1 MNSSQELDKLQQF
14 FLNFPELQTIALLF
28 LQNRLTVHNLKE
40 CAKSIKDIE
49 EIAISLKLT
58 PSQRLQLQSILLSQ
72 EHLKENYLKDE
83 DKCDIT
89 IQKQISYENSVR
101 SNEEFK
107 DQNQSGYKSKKKK
120 LPRML
125 INTSRSRGEL
135 KLLKAIIQKNK
146 EFGWK
151 EVFGFDGDVL
161 WSGLDI
167 PWEDMFLA
175 NEIRL
180 NRIPGMKLLAHKKMT
195 GFYLNKFREYY
206 PGEFDFYPKTFLV
219 PEDLDEFKEYMSNH
233 PGKLFIAKPTSGS
246 QGDGIILVKKIS
258 DLPSLQYTSNEMVVQ
273 EYIDKPL
280 LLEGKKFDL
289 RLYVLI
295 SNVKP
300 MIAFLNEEG
309 LARFCTEEYIPP
321 TTDNLKNVY
330 MHLTNYSLN
339 KLSPNYKYNEECIE
353 INDGSKRTLTSL
365 WKSLEKAGYDREEI
379 MDNIKE
385 LLKRLLVSLQ
395 PIIQFHYNVAFEGK
409 DTGKCFHVLGVDILV
424 DQNRKPW
431 LLEINS
437 NPSLNIGHEDLNDP
451 KAKEIISPI
460 DKFVK
465 EKVIEDCLLIV
476 KKPVS
481 KQSNLENYRS
491 YEKIYHSDDNCFK
504 EMDLFQDILYIFGK
518 LSGIKFKTNLTSGKF
533 IKLSSLPGMTNEHL
547 VKASYDIIY
556 QKTIKGSDDN
566 QMSFSSFIKAIEEI
580 VKVLKKEGY
589 SSHNKKEFIEETV
602 RKIKSNI

>member
-1 MNSSQELDKLQQF
+1 
-14 FLNFPELQTIALLF
+14 
-28 LQNRLTVHNLKE
+28 
-40 CAKSIKDIE
+40 
-49 EIAISLKLT
+49 
-58 PSQRLQLQSILLSQ
+58 
-72 EHLKENYLKDE
+72 
-83 DKCDIT
+83 
-89 IQKQISYENSVR
+89 
-101 SNEEFK
+101 
-107 DQNQSGYKSKKKK
+107 
-120 LPRML
+120 
-125 INTSRSRGEL
+125 
-135 KLLKAIIQKNK
+135 
-146 EFGWK
+146 
-151 EVFGFDGDVL
+151 
-161 WSGLDI
+161 
-167 PWEDMFLA
+167 
-175 NEIRL
+175 
-180 NRIPGMKLLAHKKMT
+180 
-195 GFYLNKFREYY
+195 
-206 PGEFDFYPKTFLV
+206 
-219 PEDLDEFKEYMSNH
+219 
-233 PGKLFIAKPTSGS
+233 
-246 QGDGIILVKKIS
+246 
-258 DLPSLQYTSNEMVVQ
+258 
-273 EYIDKPL
+273 
-280 LLEGKKFDL
+280 
-289 RLYVLI
+289 
-295 SNVKP
+295 
-300 MIAFLNEEG
+300 
-309 LARFCTEEYIPP
+309 
-321 TTDNLKNVY
+321 
-330 MHLTNYSLN
+330 
-339 KLSPNYKYNEECIE
+339 
-353 INDGSKRTLTSL
+353 L

-385 LLKRLLVSLQ
+385 LLKKLLVSLQ

-409 DTGKCFHVLGVDILV
+409 DTGKCFHVLGIDILV

-547 VKASYDIIY
+547 AKASYDIIY